1 MRTAE
6 VGAST
11 YLQPLGEDLSLL
23 IRLKELFAEP
33 IGRLCDLHLTGHRLP
48 LASSPGGPAQ
58 RGDRGKSLWR
68 RPG

>member
-33 IGRLCDLHLTGHRLP
+33 IGRLCDLDLTGHRLP
-48 LASSPGGPAQ
+48 LASSLG
-58 RGDRGKSLWR
+58 
-68 RPG
+68 RPGAARGQR